1 MRKQI
6 SKTNQPLIAEP
17 PHGHNCWNLRCGGR
31 GICSSCRVTLLQGT
45 FNVAGKTMDVR
56 PGMPLQANACQT
68 TLLSATGLIDIPDS
82 AVLAQGGNIANEW
95 QAAPLPANGRP
106 VAAVDLGTTTV
117 VAVRIENGL
126 VVRTAS
132 AFNLQGQYGD
142 NVISRITHSGSPEGL
157 AQLQKA
163 AAKTIDSL
171 FAQWPDNA
179 DIQVLG
185 LAGNTTMT
193 CLLWGIDC
201 TSIGVSPFTPPLRVF
216 PVKTASELG
225 ISALPPD
232 TPVHA
237 MPSISAYVG
246 GDLTAGL
253 YETELQPGEALVDI
267 GTNCEIILRTA
278 SGEHVCTAAAA
289 GPAFEG
295 AGIACGRRAVPGA
308 IDHILPGW
316 KFTTIGN
323 EQPNGL
329 CGSAMLDFMA
339 VGNQEGWLSSF
350 GRLEKDEIADRIRDI
365 DGITA
370 AEIAPNVTL
379 TEKDLEQLLKAKAAV
394 FAGIQSLL
402 ESQNMSFS
410 DLKKLHLAGGFAK
423 YMDLKSAVAIGMLPD
438 VPFNIVGNTS
448 LAGASRLAAA
458 PSMMEEFIRL
468 SDQPRE
474 IPLNDI
480 PSFEDNYIDALML
493 P

>member
-1 MRKQI
+1 
-6 SKTNQPLIAEP
+6 
-17 PHGHNCWNLRCGGR
+17 
-31 GICSSCRVTLLQGT
+31 
-45 FNVAGKTMDVR
+45 
-56 PGMPLQANACQT
+56 
-68 TLLSATGLIDIPDS
+68 
-82 AVLAQGGNIANEW
+82 
-95 QAAPLPANGRP
+95 
-106 VAAVDLGTTTV
+106 
-117 VAVRIENGL
+117 
-126 VVRTAS
+126 
-132 AFNLQGQYGD
+132 
-142 NVISRITHSGSPEGL
+142 
-157 AQLQKA
+157 
-163 AAKTIDSL
+163 
-171 FAQWPDNA
+171 
-179 DIQVLG
+179 
-185 LAGNTTMT
+185 
-193 CLLWGIDC
+193 
-201 TSIGVSPFTPPLRVF
+201 
-216 PVKTASELG
+216 
-225 ISALPPD
+225 
-232 TPVHA
+232 

-458 PSMMEEFIRL
+458 PSMMDEFIRL